1 MSTKDNLKILLNQL
15 SQVHGGSGQEQ
26 AVMREVI
33 SLIEPYADEL
43 SVDPKGNI
51 IAVKKGH
58 KEGPSLML
66 AAHTDEIGL
75 VVKNIL
81 PNGFILFEK
90 IGGVPDNLLP
100 GRKVV
105 IGKNKIPGVI
115 GNKPGHLQSP
125 EEAKTVKSASQCYVD
140 VAMFSRE
147 EVEAAGIRIGDQII
161 WTSEFTVMNNPD
173 FIATK
178 AVDDRIC
185 CSIIIELFRN
195 LKKEDFAGTLYG
207 VFTIQ
212 EEVGLY
218 GAETAAYRVPA
229 DYALAL
235 DTIPCGDTPDVNT
248 DVELPIRLDNGPGLS
263 IADGVG
269 IRFFSFIHP
278 AVRKLIETQA
288 KKLDINLQEVAIVS
302 GGYTTDG
309 AALTRANGGVPC
321 ATLAVPRRY
330 SHSPVEL
337 FSLND
342 AKSVYDIVKE
352 IVKMNEMVDLSF
364 LND

>member
-1 MSTKDNLKILLNQL
+1 MKEKLRNQL
-15 SQVHGGSGQEQ
+15 KTLSQINGGSGQEQ
-26 AVMREVI
+26 LVI
-33 SLIEPYADEL
+33 KEILSQIEPFADEV
-43 SVDPKGNI
+43 SVDVKGNI

-58 KEGPSLML
+58 KEGPNVML

-100 GRKVV
+100 GRKVMV
-105 IGKNKIPGVI
+105 GKNNIPGVI

-125 EEAKTVKSASQCYVD
+125 QEASTVKPASQCYVD
-140 VAMFSRE
+140 VAMFSRK

-161 WTSEFTVMNNPD
+161 WTSDFMEMHNKD

-178 AVDDRIC
+178 AIDDRLC
-185 CSIIIELFRN
+185 CSIVLELFKN
-195 LKKEDFAGTLYG
+195 IKAEDFAGTLYG
-207 VFTIQ
+207 VFTVQ

-218 GAETAAYRVPA
+218 GAETAAFRVPA
-229 DYALAL
+229 DYAIAL

-248 DVELPIRLDNGPGLS
+248 EVELPIRLNQGPGLS
-263 IADGVG
+263 VADGVG

-278 AVRKLIETQA
+278 AVRRIIEEKA
-288 KKLDINLQEVAIVS
+288 NKLDVSLQEVAIVS
-302 GGYTTDG
+302 GGYTTDS
-309 AALTRANGGVPC
+309 AALTHANGGIPV

-337 FSLND
+337 MSLND
-342 AKSVYDIVKE
+342 AVDVYNIVE
-352 IVKMNEMVDLSF
+352 AVVKDNENAKISF
-364 LND
+364 I